1 MNFLKEKIQ
10 KYNEKKLKDA
20 LKKMKFYTD
29 AKKQLEIQLT
39 IATDYE
45 SKIEIKEKIE
55 HHNEFINIWKKN
67 IDVINK
73 QSKKLE

>member
-20 LKKMKFYTD
+20 LNKMKFYID
-29 AKKQLEIQLT
+29 AKKQLEIQLK

-45 SKIEIKEKIE
+45 SKIELKEKIE
-55 HHNEFINIWKKN
+55 NHNEFINIWKKN
-67 IDVINK
+67 IEVINK